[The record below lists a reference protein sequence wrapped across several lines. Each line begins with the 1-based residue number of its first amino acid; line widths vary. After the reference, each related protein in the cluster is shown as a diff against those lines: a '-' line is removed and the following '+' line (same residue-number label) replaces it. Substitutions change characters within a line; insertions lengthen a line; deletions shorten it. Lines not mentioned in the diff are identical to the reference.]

1 MNKEQKYQYFYE
13 YLLKIQSIAKIGKL
27 FSKDPY
33 ALKNY
38 DEIER
43 LTMDELNRFANL
55 NFDRPNYFSRDV
67 YPTPNVSVRCVILKN
82 DEVLLVKEIKEQA
95 YSLPGG
101 WCDLYETPLEAIERE
116 CIEEA
121 GVKLEN
127 IELIGLY
134 SRMPSDEKEGA
145 KNINCVPEYQLT
157 FKANVKEYVRKEDL
171 ETDDV
176 KFFKISSLPKLSNK
190 VSEETWNK
198 IFENLKS
205 NKIYCD

>member
-27 FSKDPY
+27 FSTDPY

-43 LTMDELNRFANL
+43 LTMDELNRFTNL

-67 YPTPNVSVRCVILKN
+67 YPTPNVSVRCVVMQDNKI
-82 DEVLLVKEIKEQA
+82 LLVREIKEQA

-101 WCDLYETPLEAIERE
+101 WCDLYETPVESAKRE
-116 CIEEA
+116 CLEEA
-121 GVKLEN
+121 GVK
-127 IELIGLY
+127 IKDVELLGLF
-134 SRMPSDEKEGA
+134 SRMPNDEKEAA
-145 KNINCVPEYQLT
+145 KNVNCVPEYQIT
-157 FKANVKEYVRKEDL
+157 FKAKVDSFLKKEDL

-176 KFFKISSLPKLSNK
+176 NFFSIDNLPKLSNK
-190 VSEETWNK
+190 VSQENWDK
-198 IFENLKS
+198 IINCLKS
-205 NKIYCD
+205 EKIYCE